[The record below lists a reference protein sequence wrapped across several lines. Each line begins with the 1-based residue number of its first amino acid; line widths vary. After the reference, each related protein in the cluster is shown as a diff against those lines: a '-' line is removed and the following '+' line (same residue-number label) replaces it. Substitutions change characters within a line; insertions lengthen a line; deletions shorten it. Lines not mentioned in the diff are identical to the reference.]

1 MTLTGSH
8 DYDRALPDAD
18 RELMDAAETVAY
30 LHAHG
35 RLTAD
40 ALDTLHDT
48 VARRDRIRGDYVLR
62 C

>member
-1 MTLTGSH
+1 MLTGSH
-8 DYDRALPDAD
+8 DYETALPDAD
-18 RELMDAAETVAY
+18 RELMHAAETVAY

-35 RLTAD
+35 RLTAE